1 VCGNFELLLE
11 VIADSDEEF
20 LSVLQRL
27 RAMVAPGEFVVPR
40 YRKAWMQEY
49 AWRVR

>member
-27 RAMVAPGEFVVPR
+27 RAMSTALQDWSISAPE
-40 YRKAWMQEY
+40 K
-49 AWRVR
+49 